1 MIKRVWIL
9 LLVFMAASI
18 ALRSAVAFY
27 HGNSVEDFPGVA
39 DQTSYHNLA
48 VRVLEGEGFSFATPW
63 WPATRRGA
71 PTAHWSY
78 LYTGFVALVYSLFGE
93 NPIAPRMIQV
103 ILSGALQ
110 PLLAFLLT
118 SRLFGTASGLVAA
131 GLTAFY
137 TYFIYYG
144 ATLMTEPFY
153 MTGILLSLYLA
164 ILLVD
169 LLRDD
174 PHSRPGTSITVPSR
188 PVWKV
193 YGLATALS
201 ASLVATILL
210 RQVFMLFLPLLF
222 LWIWWSLKRRHLRVL
237 IFSGVV
243 IMAAILPFTLY
254 NYARFDRF
262 VLLNTNAGFAFFWG
276 NHPVH
281 GTKFIPILPGD
292 QYLALIPEQY
302 NQLDEA
308 ALDQALLREGIQF
321 IRDDPARY
329 LLLSLSRIPAFFT
342 FWPTADSGL
351 ISNLSRLTSIGLL
364 LPFMIYGLLLSF
376 SKKYKPSPNLFSS
389 PAMLLYLFIGFY
401 TLIHILSWALIRYR
415 LPVDAVLII
424 FAGLALMEIFQ
435 SVRAKLQVTSQNAR
449 VSRL

>member
-1 MIKRVWIL
+1 MTKRAWIL
-9 LLVFMAASI
+9 LLVFMGLSV
-18 ALRSAVAFY
+18 ALRSVVAFY
-27 HGNSVEDFPGVA
+27 HGNSVEDLPGVA

-93 NPIAPRMIQV
+93 NPLVPRLIQV

-137 TYFIYYG
+137 TYFIYYS

-153 MTGILLSLYLA
+153 ITGILLSLYLA

-169 LLRDD
+169 LLRYD
-174 PHSRPGTSITVPSR
+174 PLRRSGASVPLSS
-188 PVWKV
+188 PPLWKV

-201 ASLVATILL
+201 ASLIATILL

-222 LWIWWSLKRRHLRVL
+222 LWMWWSLKRRNLLVL
-237 IFSGVV
+237 FFSGAV
-243 IMAAILPFTLY
+243 IIAAILPFTLY
-254 NYARFDRF
+254 NYSRFDRF

-281 GTKFIPILPGD
+281 GTRFIPILPGD
-292 QYLALIPEQY
+292 QYLALIPGQY

-308 ALDQALLREGIQF
+308 ALDQALLREGVQF
-321 IRDDPARY
+321 VRDDPARY

-342 FWPTADSGL
+342 FWPTADSAL

-364 LPFMIYGLLLSF
+364 LPFMAYGLLLSF
-376 SKKYKPSPNLFSS
+376 SSRYKPSPSLVSS
-389 PAMLLYLFIGFY
+389 PEMLLYLFIGFY

-424 FAGLALMEIFQ
+424 FASLGLKEIFQ
-435 SVRAKLQVTSQNAR
+435 ILRAKFQVSSPTAR
-449 VSRL
+449 VSKL

>member
-1 MIKRVWIL
+1 
-9 LLVFMAASI
+9 
-18 ALRSAVAFY
+18 
-27 HGNSVEDFPGVA
+27 
-39 DQTSYHNLA
+39 
-48 VRVLEGEGFSFATPW
+48 VLEGEGFSFATPW

-93 NPIAPRMIQV
+93 NPLVPRLIQV
-103 ILSGALQ
+103 ILSGTLQ

-137 TYFIYYG
+137 TYFIYYS

-153 MTGILLSLYLA
+153 ITGILLSLYLA

-169 LLRDD
+169 LLRND
-174 PHSRPGTSITVPSR
+174 PLSRSGASVPLPS
-188 PVWKV
+188 PPLWKV

-201 ASLVATILL
+201 ASLIATILL

-222 LWIWWSLKRRHLRVL
+222 LWMWWSLKRRNLLVL
-237 IFSGVV
+237 FFSGAV
-243 IMAAILPFTLY
+243 IIAAILPFTLY
-254 NYARFDRF
+254 NYSRFDRF

-292 QYLALIPEQY
+292 QYLALIPGQY

-308 ALDQALLREGIQF
+308 ALDQALLREGVQF
-321 IRDDPARY
+321 VRDDPARY

-342 FWPTADSGL
+342 FWPTADSAL

-364 LPFMIYGLLLSF
+364 LPFMAYGLLLSF
-376 SKKYKPSPNLFSS
+376 SSRYKPSPSLVSS
-389 PAMLLYLFIGFY
+389 PEMLLYLFIGFY

-424 FAGLALMEIFQ
+424 FASLGLKEIFQ
-435 SVRAKLQVTSQNAR
+435 ILRAKFQVSSPTAR
-449 VSRL
+449 VSKL